1 MDNYE
6 VLEVIHASKTS
17 ETIILKV
24 KEKNKRICDKVYA
37 LKLIGS
43 LNIRF
48 QKLIFKREVDA
59 LKTLNSCDNIVKIRD
74 YMLNAEFRGKNDWGL
89 ILLDYVDGTNLEELD
104 LSSFSQVEKYE
115 LCLKILKA
123 IEEAHNNNVL
133 HRDIKPSNIMYNI
146 ETGEVKIIDFGTSKI
161 KSIVEQETTLPFY
174 SPNFSAPEVVKGNST
189 TEASDIYSLGAVIFY
204 ILFSILPNGTEMI
217 CKNLEELEIP
227 ENLRQLISKMV
238 AEEPEDRFQEVS
250 VVIDAFEEIIGDN
263 GS

>member
-1 MDNYE
+1 MRNNMDNYE

-37 LKLIGS
+37 IKLIGS
-43 LNIRF
+43 LNNRF

-74 YMLNAEFRGKNDWGL
+74 YMLNAEFRDKNDWGL
-89 ILLDYVDGTNLEELD
+89 ILLDYVDGKNLEELD
-104 LSSFSQVEKYE
+104 LGNFSQVEKYE

-161 KSIVEQETTLPFY
+161 KSIVEQETTLPFF

-189 TEASDIYSLGAVIFY
+189 TEASDIFFRCSNFLHFVQY
-204 ILFSILPNGTEMI
+204 ITKWYGYDL
-217 CKNLEELEIP
+217 
-227 ENLRQLISKMV
+227 
-238 AEEPEDRFQEVS
+238 
-250 VVIDAFEEIIGDN
+250 
-263 GS
+263 

>member
-6 VLEVIHASKTS
+6 VLEVIHASRTS

-43 LNIRF
+43 LNNRF

-104 LSSFSQVEKYE
+104 LSNFSQVEKYE

-146 ETGEVKIIDFGTSKI
+146 ETGEVKIIDFDAAKIYKMYSEKDTRTVGTI
-161 KSIVEQETTLPFY
+161 GY
-174 SPNFSAPEVVKGNST
+174 AAPEQYG
-189 TEASDIYSLGAVIFY
+189 EAQSDERTDIYGLGIMMNVM
-204 ILFSILPNGTEMI
+204 LTGKHPVNEMATGKI
-217 CKNLEELEIP
+217 GNIIEKCIMVNPSKRYRDVMEVKEKLNK
-227 ENLRQLISKMV
+227 LRY
-238 AEEPEDRFQEVS
+238 
-250 VVIDAFEEIIGDN
+250 
-263 GS
+263 

>member
-6 VLEVIHASKTS
+6 VLEVIHASRTS

-43 LNIRF
+43 LNNRF

-104 LSSFSQVEKYE
+104 LSNFSQVEKYE

-123 IEEAHNNNVL
+123 IEEAHNYNVL

-146 ETGEVKIIDFGTSKI
+146 ETGEVKIRIIF
-161 KSIVEQETTLPFY
+161 L
-174 SPNFSAPEVVKGNST
+174 SAT
-189 TEASDIYSLGAVIFY
+189 RRIQYWQVI
-204 ILFSILPNGTEMI
+204 LMI
-217 CKNLEELEIP
+217 
-227 ENLRQLISKMV
+227 
-238 AEEPEDRFQEVS
+238 
-250 VVIDAFEEIIGDN
+250 
-263 GS
+263 